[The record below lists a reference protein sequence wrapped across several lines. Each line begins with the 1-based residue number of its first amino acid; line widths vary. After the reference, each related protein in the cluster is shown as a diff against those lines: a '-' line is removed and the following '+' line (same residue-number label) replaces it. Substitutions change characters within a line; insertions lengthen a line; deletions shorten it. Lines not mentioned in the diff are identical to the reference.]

1 MCWHIGPVLGRMEK
15 LGTYGGMTDMQ
26 LDLTEGKVVSRL
38 VRFAAPLMAGNLLQ
52 QLYNVADT
60 FIVGKYLGDEAL
72 AAVGSSYTLMVFLT
86 SILIGLCMGS
96 GVYLSIQFGKKD
108 QDAFQEGCFISFL
121 LIAVITLVING
132 AVYLGVDLIM
142 ELMNIPPEV
151 YAMMREYLWVIFAG
165 LSATF
170 LYNYLSSC
178 LRAVGNSVVPLIF
191 LCLSALLNIGLDILF
206 VTVLDRGVA
215 GAAQATVIAQY
226 ASAAGLLVY
235 YLCCCRELHVSRANA
250 VFRWRT
256 LRTIV
261 NFSALTCI
269 QQSIMNL
276 GILMVQG
283 LVNSFGTTVMSAFAV
298 AVKVDTLAYSP
309 VQDFGNAFS
318 TFVAQNHGANKRE
331 RIGLGMKRAVQA
343 VVLFCA
349 VVSGVVF
356 ALAEQ
361 LMGLFVKDGS
371 QEVIAVGAEYLRIEG
386 TFYFLIGLLFLFY
399 GYFRAVGQPAV
410 SVVLTVV
417 SLGTRVALAYLLS
430 GLPFLG
436 VRGIWM
442 SVPIG
447 WFLADMA
454 GAVSL
459 FGERR
464 GSSKGTDIS

>member
-1 MCWHIGPVLGRMEK
+1 
-15 LGTYGGMTDMQ
+15 MQ
-26 LDLTEGKVVSRL
+26 LNLTEGKVVSRL

-108 QDAFQEGCFISFL
+108 RDAFQEGCFVSFL
-121 LIAVITLVING
+121 LIAVITLMMN
-132 AVYLGVDLIM
+132 AAAYLSIDLIM

-151 YAMMREYLWVIFAG
+151 CGMMREYLWGIFAG
-165 LSATF
+165 LFAAF
-170 LYNYLSSC
+170 LYNYLSNC
-178 LRAVGNSVVPLIF
+178 LRAVGNSVVPLVF
-191 LCLSALLNIGLDILF
+191 LCISAVLNIGLDVLF
-206 VTVLDRGVA
+206 VTALDRGVA

-235 YLCCCRELHVSRANA
+235 YLWRCPELHVSRRNA
-250 VFRWRT
+250 VFCWRT

-261 NFSALTCI
+261 SFSVLTCA

-318 TFVAQNHGANKRE
+318 TFVAQNHGANKQK
-331 RIGLGMKRAVQA
+331 RIRLGMKRAVQA
-343 VVLFCA
+343 VALFCA
-349 VVSGVVF
+349 VVSSLVF
-356 ALAEQ
+356 ALADR

-371 QEVIAVGAEYLRIEG
+371 REVIAVGAEYLRIEG
-386 TFYFLIGLLFLFY
+386 AFYFLIGLLFLFY
-399 GYFRAVGQPAV
+399 GYFRAVGKPAV
-410 SVVLTVV
+410 SVALTVV
-417 SLGTRVALAYLLS
+417 SLGTRVGLAYLFS

-442 SVPIG
+442 SIPIG
-447 WFLADMA
+447 WLLADAM
-454 GAVSL
+454 GAVFLLRAGRASS
-459 FGERR
+459 
-464 GSSKGTDIS
+464 GSNPVRA

>member
-1 MCWHIGPVLGRMEK
+1 
-15 LGTYGGMTDMQ
+15 MQ

-60 FIVGKYLGDEAL
+60 FIVGRYLGDEAL

-108 QDAFQEGCFISFL
+108 QNAFQEGCFVSFL
-121 LIAVITLVING
+121 LIAAITLVMNVALYFGI
-132 AVYLGVDLIM
+132 DLIM
-142 ELMNIPPEV
+142 RLMNIPPEV

-165 LSATF
+165 LFATF
-170 LYNYLSSC
+170 LYNYLSNC
-178 LRAVGNSVVPLIF
+178 LRAVGNSVVPLVF
-191 LCLSALLNIGLDILF
+191 LCVSAVLNIGLDILF

-215 GAAQATVIAQY
+215 GAAEATVIAQY
-226 ASAAGLLVY
+226 ASAAGLLAY
-235 YLCCCRELHVSRANA
+235 YLCRCRELHVSRQNA
-250 VFRWRT
+250 VFRWST
-256 LRTIV
+256 LGTIV

-318 TFVAQNHGANKRE
+318 TFVAQNHGAKKLE
-331 RIGLGMKRAVQA
+331 RIRQGMKRSVQA
-343 VVLFCA
+343 VAVFCVA
-349 VVSGVVF
+349 VSALVF
-356 ALAEQ
+356 GLAGQ

-371 QEVIAVGAEYLRIEG
+371 REVIAVGAEYLRIEG

-399 GYFRAVGQPAV
+399 GYFRAVGRPGV

-417 SLGTRVALAYLLS
+417 SLGTRVVLAYLLS
-430 GLPFLG
+430 AVPFLG

-447 WFLADMA
+447 WFLADVA
-454 GAVSL
+454 GML
-459 FGERR
+459 FLAKSAEKEKGLGKKQPERSCAER
-464 GSSKGTDIS
+464 EDSGSGA